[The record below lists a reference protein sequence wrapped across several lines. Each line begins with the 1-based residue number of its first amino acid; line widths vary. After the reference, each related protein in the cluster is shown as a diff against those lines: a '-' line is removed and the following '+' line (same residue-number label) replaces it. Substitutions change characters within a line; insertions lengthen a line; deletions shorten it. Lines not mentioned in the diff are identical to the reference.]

1 MWLLLLLL
9 VNYFFEGI
17 DEFLDYEG
25 LTLYLVELVGH
36 ETVDLHAE
44 VGCQLTHVLF
54 GHNHLLV
61 LLQYL
66 GGVVFFGSGFRY
78 LNCAWATLY
87 PFAFSSSMAEC
98 RWP

>member
-25 LTLYLVELVGH
+25 LTLYLVELVGY

-54 GHNHLLV
+54 GYHHLLV
-61 LLQYL
+61 LLQYSTSA
-66 GGVVFFGSGFRY
+66 VFLGSGFRY
-78 LNCAWATLY
+78 LN
-87 PFAFSSSMAEC
+87 
-98 RWP
+98 